1 MAARTPTRRGDIA
14 SKSGGAGRMIA
25 DVFQV
30 RLQGVVRLL
39 LYLLLGGLLLLAEAL
54 LVILVHRAIFHYEPT
69 AADAPTYVAAAL
81 AAVVYLPLFGR
92 LRWVVDSVLYHD
104 TYDLSAVL
112 QEYSQQFGSLSDQE
126 NITGFLLDSLE
137 RIINLAAIAYVALPE
152 GLDAGVMQVLEA
164 GDIHARGH
172 YATEEGKARML
183 MGLAGLPKGAEAA
196 LRHGKALRTPWR
208 GCEALVLIESVS
220 GGSIAGLLVI
230 GSKRAGG
237 SLQRKDRQLL
247 VTVAH
252 LVGTAYANALLIQ
265 GLHVSLV
272 QVQTST
278 NQLLAARAELQLLL
292 RELVSAEERERSA
305 LARDLHDDALQ
316 EVLYV
321 IRHAQFCT
329 RLASELEVSWRHTP
343 RNTPLL
349 MVSQA
354 GQPPELASA
363 DEQGQPIGA
372 SAERLRAELSQL
384 ANRSQVLEQKLRAL
398 CMGLYPEALRVLGL
412 PTALEEL
419 ATQVSRTTGMR
430 ITVSYDEEVARLA
443 EDLLPER
450 AVHLYRIAQEALTN
464 AGKHA
469 HATRGAMCLS
479 LLATLPDRAR
489 ERATPEALWLCLTIS
504 DDGAGLSL
512 PLNMGALVR
521 SGHLGLAGMRERAE
535 QLEGRLE
542 FRREPGGGTRVMIMA
557 RLGEMS
563 LLPGELAPVAAES

>member
-1 MAARTPTRRGDIA
+1 MA
-14 SKSGGAGRMIA
+14 SKSGKAGRMIA
-25 DVFQV
+25 DVLQV
-30 RLQGVVRLL
+30 RLQGAVRLL

-54 LVILVHRAIFHYEPT
+54 LVILIHRTLFHYEPT
-69 AADAPTYVAAAL
+69 AADAPTYVATAL
-81 AAVVYLPLFGR
+81 GAVVYLPIFAR
-92 LRWVVDSVLYHD
+92 LRWALDSVLYHD
-104 TYDLSAVL
+104 TYELSAVL
-112 QEYSQQFGSLSDQE
+112 QEYSQQFGTLSDQE
-126 NITGFLLDSLE
+126 SITRYLLDSLE
-137 RIINLAAIAYVALPE
+137 RTINLAAIAYVALPE

-164 GDIHARGH
+164 GDIRARGY
-172 YATEEGKARML
+172 YATEAGKTQML
-183 MGLAGLPKGAEAA
+183 AGLAGLPKDAETS
-196 LRHGKALRTPWR
+196 LRRGKALRTPWR

-230 GSKRAGG
+230 GPKRSGG
-237 SLQRKDRQLL
+237 SLQRKNRQLL
-247 VTVAH
+247 ITVAH

-265 GLHVSLV
+265 GLHISLA

-329 RLASELEVSWRHTP
+329 RLAGELEASWRRSP

-349 MVSQA
+349 MSSQPA
-354 GQPPELASA
+354 GQAEAQ
-363 DEQGQPIGA
+363 DTDQPAGA
-372 SAERLRAELSQL
+372 SAERLRAELTQL

-419 ATQVSRTTGMR
+419 AAQVTRTTGMR
-430 ITVSYDEEVARLA
+430 VSVLYDDDVAQIA
-443 EDLLPER
+443 EGLLPER

-469 HATRGAMCLS
+469 HASSGVIYLS
-479 LLATLPDRAR
+479 LLATLPGRGGEQA
-489 ERATPEALWLCLTIS
+489 APALWLCLTVS
-504 DDGAGLSL
+504 DNGAGLIL

-535 QLEGRLE
+535 QLEGRIE
-542 FRREPGGGTRVMIMA
+542 FRREPSGGTRIMIMA
-557 RLGEMS
+557 PLDEGVA
-563 LLPGELAPVAAES
+563 LPVAQASFVAQS